1 MTQTFIANIL
11 YITVIILV
19 IFALIYIT
27 IYVSEQVYLNKQ
39 SKKPVTPQLPPFSSD
54 QLPLITIQLPIYNEK
69 YVIETLLDSIYKME
83 YPTDKIEVQILDD
96 STDETSEIIK
106 DYFNRHSQVKAIS
119 KYIKR
124 DCREGFK
131 AGALAKGLE
140 TASGEYIAIFD
151 SDFRPNPDFL
161 KETIRYFTSDQVA
174 AVQTRWGF
182 VNKRNN
188 IITYIQKILISNHF
202 LIEQYGRYAGSLLLQ
217 FSGTAGIWR
226 KEAIIEAGGWLHDT
240 IIEDVD
246 LSLRSQLKGRK
257 IVLAKD
263 IVCPGELPTS
273 VTGIKTQQFR
283 WMQGSAQVVIK
294 HLKKILSSDFSFSK
308 KYHAFA
314 YLTTSF
320 IYLAI
325 FSLAILSVPFLW
337 VLNNLDIHI
346 QYSGFFFLLMLI
358 VGIIFYQ
365 NTKGELESKSV
376 FRRITFFAHLS
387 FYLIVLNFGIS
398 FQNTIAIIKG
408 LSGIETP
415 FKRTPKYN
423 IEEAVKKHS
432 KIENYTEKADV
443 SPVWEIII
451 AIYFM
456 LGILYAFVTDNFL
469 LIDLHICMV
478 LAFSSISI
486 LSLKPQNKRG

>member
-1 MTQTFIANIL
+1 MIQTLFANIF
-11 YITVIILV
+11 YIAVIILV

-27 IYVSEQVYLNKQ
+27 IYVSEQVYLNIQ
-39 SKKPVTPQLPPFSSD
+39 SKKPVNPKLPIFKTD
-54 QLPLITIQLPIYNEK
+54 QLPSITVQLPLFNEK
-69 YVIETLLDSIYKME
+69 YVVEDLLDSIYQME
-83 YPTDKIEVQILDD
+83 YPSEKIEIQILDD

-106 DYFNRHSQVKAIS
+106 NYLDRHVEAKAIS
-119 KYIKR
+119 SYIKR
-124 DCREGFK
+124 ENRSGFK
-131 AGALAKGLE
+131 AGALASGLE
-140 TASGEYIAIFD
+140 VASGEYIAIFD
-151 SDFRPNPDFL
+151 SDFRPNADFL
-161 KETIRYFTSDQVA
+161 KETIRYFTNEKIA

-182 VNKRNN
+182 ANKKNN
-188 IITYIQKILISNHF
+188 IITHIQKILISNHF
-202 LIEQYGRYAGSLLLQ
+202 LVEQYGRYAGDLLLQ

-246 LSLRSQLKGRK
+246 LSLRSQIKGRK

-263 IVCPGELPTS
+263 IVCPSELPTS
-273 VTGIKTQQFR
+273 VDSIKTQQFR
-283 WMQGSAQVVIK
+283 WMQGSAQVIRK
-294 HLKKILSSDFSFSK
+294 HLKTILKSDFSFSK

-314 YLTTSF
+314 YLSTSF

-325 FSLAILSVPFLW
+325 FSLAIFSVPFLW
-337 VLNNLDIHI
+337 VLNSMDVHI
-346 QYSGFFFLLMLI
+346 QYSGFFFILMLI
-358 VGIIFYQ
+358 VGFVFYQ
-365 NTKGELESKSV
+365 NTKAELESESMLK
-376 FRRITFFAHLS
+376 RIAFFAHLS

-423 IEEAVKKHS
+423 IEELSKS
-432 KIENYTEKADV
+432 IKIESYTEKADV
-443 SPVWEIII
+443 SLLWEILI
-451 AIYFM
+451 AIYFV
-456 LGILYAFVTDNFL
+456 LGIVYAFISNNFL

-486 LSLKPQNKRG
+486 LSLKPQNKKG